1 MASAKYFRTLGER
14 ASEDV
19 FAWAAFVAQTEF
31 LWKDPASVQ
40 DAVAW
45 QRIWFELEILNGL
58 ALAHWEDD
66 GKPFNWSCRWNTDY
80 RQEASALANDLL
92 ELLCNAESSGG

>member
-31 LWKDPASVQ
+31 LWQDTASVQ

-58 ALAHWEDD
+58 ALVHWEDE
-66 GKPFNWSCRWNTDY
+66 GKPINWSCRWNTDY
-80 RQEASALANDLL
+80 RREAAALANDLL
-92 ELLCNAESSGG
+92 ELLCDAESSGG

>member
-31 LWKDPASVQ
+31 QWKDTASVQ

-58 ALAHWEDD
+58 ALAHWEDE
-66 GKPFNWSCRWNTDY
+66 GKPINWSSR
-80 RQEASALANDLL
+80 
-92 ELLCNAESSGG
+92 

>member
-1 MASAKYFRTLGER
+1 MASAKYFQKLGER

-31 LWKDPASVQ
+31 LWQDEASVQ

-45 QRIWFELEILNGL
+45 QRIWLELEILNGL
-58 ALAHWEDD
+58 ALAQWEDE
-66 GKPFNWSCRWNTDY
+66 GKPINWSCRWNTEY
-80 RQEASALANDLL
+80 RLEAAALAN
-92 ELLCNAESSGG
+92 ELLALLCDAESSGG